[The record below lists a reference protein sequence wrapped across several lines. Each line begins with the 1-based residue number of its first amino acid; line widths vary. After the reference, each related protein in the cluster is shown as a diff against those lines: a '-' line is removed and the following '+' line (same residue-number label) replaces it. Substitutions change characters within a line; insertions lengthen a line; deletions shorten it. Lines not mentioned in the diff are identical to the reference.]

1 MARFPSFQKII
12 DGTRNTILKFPL
24 ETLTAILGTT
34 ISIYLSEQHNH
45 PMEQTYIKIL
55 LCCSLWLVLFLSISL
70 YFSKDLQNKV
80 YRFGASLLLGGIV
93 ALFVFN
99 FSEPIKTH
107 EVYQFIA
114 LDLALHLLVSFAAFI
129 PKKYDAEAFWEFNK
143 QLFLRILTGG
153 LYSLVIYGG
162 LSFALLAT
170 TQLFEIEFYNTIY
183 LHLFFI
189 IAGIFNTIFFLS
201 GVPETD
207 DTTVPLTLNYPI
219 GLKKFTQ
226 YVLIPL
232 ISIYLVI
239 LLSYELKII
248 ATFSLPI
255 GWVSNLILVFA
266 IFGIL
271 SLLLIYPI
279 AKDVENV
286 WIRTFHK
293 WFYYLLVPLLGLL
306 FWAILYRINLYGITH
321 ERYFVLA
328 LALWLTLLTAY
339 FIFKKNPEI
348 KFIPITM
355 CVIALLTIIGPQSAD
370 SVSKRSQLSRFEN
383 LLSLGSQKPLTIPQE
398 QDLSSIVTF
407 INKNYGHEVLIP
419 LSKKIAQL
427 SQKDKD
433 PSNQDLMKALGYK
446 YRNSYDGDE
455 INEQIYYYYNNN
467 NTVIIDKV
475 TGYDFAFVMNNYDTL
490 NCTNCMELNNTNYSI
505 SSTKT
510 DYGLDLK
517 INGTVIPIKI
527 NDFVHS
533 NPDFK
538 KKERNTKII
547 QTISTPKYD
556 LNLHYDSATIYTNQT
571 KVESYNIKAL
581 LKIKKQ

>member
-12 DGTRNTILKFPL
+12 DGSLNTILRFPL

-45 PMEQTYIKIL
+45 PMEQTFIKIL

-70 YFSKDLQNKV
+70 YFSKDLPNKV

-99 FSEPIKTH
+99 FSEPIKPH

-114 LDLALHLLVSFAAFI
+114 LDLALHLLVSFAVFI
-129 PKKYDAEAFWEFNK
+129 HKKYDAEAFWEFNK
-143 QLFLRILTGG
+143 QLFLRILTSG

-189 IAGIFNTIFFLS
+189 IAGVFNTIFFLS
-201 GVPETD
+201 GVPETN
-207 DTTVPLTLNYPI
+207 DTQAPLTLNYPI

-306 FWAILYRINLYGITH
+306 FCAILYRINLYGITP

-383 LLSLGSQKPLTIPQE
+383 LLNLGSQKPLTIPQE
-398 QDLSSIVTF
+398 QDLSSIVSF

-419 LSKKIAQL
+419 ISKKIAQL

-455 INEQIYYYYNNN
+455 IDEQIYYYYNNN
-467 NTVIIDKV
+467 NTAIIDKV
-475 TGYDFAFVMNNYDTL
+475 SGYDFAFVMNNYDTL
-490 NCTNCMELNNTNYSI
+490 NCINCMELNNTNYSI

-510 DYGLDLK
+510 DYGVELK
-517 INGTVIPIKI
+517 INGTAIPIKI

-538 KKERNTKII
+538 KKEHNTKII

-556 LNLHYDSATIYTNQT
+556 LNLHYDSATIYTNRT
-571 KVESYNIKAL
+571 KIESYNIKAL
-581 LKIKKQ
+581 LRIKKQ

>member
-12 DGTRNTILKFPL
+12 DGTRNTILRFPL
-24 ETLTAILGTT
+24 ETLTAILAT
-34 ISIYLSEQHNH
+34 IIAIYLSEQHND
-45 PMEQTYIKIL
+45 PLEQTYIKTL

-70 YFSKDLQNKV
+70 YFYQNSKNNV

-93 ALFVFN
+93 ALFVFD
-99 FSEPIKTH
+99 FSDPIKPH
-107 EVYQFIA
+107 EIFKFIA
-114 LDLALHLLVSFAAFI
+114 LNLALHLLVSFAAFI
-129 PKKYDAEAFWEFNK
+129 HKKYDPEAFWEFNK
-143 QLFLRILTGG
+143 QLFLRVLIGG

-170 TQLFEIEFYNTIY
+170 TQLFKIELYNTIY

-189 IAGIFNTIFFLS
+189 IAGIFNTVFFLS
-201 GVPETD
+201 GVPETN
-207 DTTVPLTLNYPI
+207 DTKVPLRLNYPI

-266 IFGIL
+266 VFGIL

-279 AKDVENV
+279 AKDVENL

-306 FWAILYRINLYGITH
+306 FWAILYRVNLYGITH

-370 SVSKRSQLSRFEN
+370 SVSKRSQLSRFEYLLN
-383 LLSLGSQKPLTIPQE
+383 LGTKKQLTIQQE
-398 QDLSSIVTF
+398 QDLSSIVSF
-407 INKNYGHEVLIP
+407 INDIYGHEALIP
-419 LSKKIAQL
+419 FSKNIAQL
-427 SQKDKD
+427 NQKDKD
-433 PSNQDLMKALGYK
+433 PSNNDLMKALGYT
-446 YRNSYDGDE
+446 YRNSYDGDPIE
-455 INEQIYYYYNNN
+455 EQFYYYYDNNN
-467 NTVIIDKV
+467 ATTIDKV
-475 TGYDFAFVMNNYDTL
+475 AGYDLAFVINNYDNL
-490 NCTNCMELNNTNYSI
+490 NCINCMELNNTTYSI

-510 DYGLDLK
+510 DYGVELK

-527 NDFVHS
+527 NDFVLS
-533 NPDFK
+533 NPNFK

-547 QTISTPKYD
+547 QTISTTKYD
-556 LNLHYDSATIYTNQT
+556 LNLHYDSATIYSDKTNIQ
-571 KVESYNIKAL
+571 SFNIKAL
-581 LKIKKQ
+581 LRIKK